1 MQKILHH
8 SFIPTTYE
16 NLIKSLLF
24 TYLLQTKIWKLVY
37 LIWVI
42 ERIKA
47 VLRYFPRIML
57 NKWKLSQKCK
67 ISCSLI
73 TTTCSHIIF
82 IWLSSTM
89 KQLLEKFNFELLHAF
104 NFSFT
109 WNKEASSCRK
119 NILSFRH
126 NIPYMV
132 N

>member
-73 TTTCSHIIF
+73 TTTCSHTIF
-82 IWLSSTM
+82 TWLSSTM

>member
-57 NKWKLSQKCK
+57 SKRKLSQKCK

-73 TTTCSHIIF
+73 TTTCSHTIF

-126 NIPYMV
+126 NILYMV

>member
-73 TTTCSHIIF
+73 TTTCSHTIF